1 MTSSINSNT
10 QNTDIKD
17 FSESKKT
24 IRKLLPVLDLKCF
37 GCGSENEQGLR
48 MRFETDGSR
57 LYSSLIIADHLRGW
71 SNLAHGG
78 VIASILDEMMSWT
91 AICLSERLIL
101 TKKMEVEFI
110 RPVQINEEIF
120 VEGWSDEIIK
130 NRTAIVSAKIM
141 DVKGNELARSKGH
154 FALLK
159 KSSFDRLGITIEHLP
174 NSLETL
180 LEVVA
185 NLKNMG
191 EKI

>member
-1 MTSSINSNT
+1 MTPSIKNNAKSKDNS
-10 QNTDIKD
+10 I
-17 FSESKKT
+17 FSESERPE
-24 IRKLLPVLDLKCF
+24 RKLLPVLDLKCF
-37 GCGSENEQGLR
+37 GCGSENEHGLK

-101 TKKMEVEFI
+101 TKKMEVEFL
-110 RPVQINEEIF
+110 RPVLINEKII

-130 NRTAIVSAKIM
+130 DRTAIISAKIM
-141 DVKGNELARSKGH
+141 DTKGNELARSKGH

-180 LEVVA
+180 LEIVA
-185 NLKNMG
+185 NLKKMG
-191 EKI
+191 ES

>member
-1 MTSSINSNT
+1 MTSSNNSST
-10 QNTDIKD
+10 QKEYDGNVAQ
-17 FSESKKT
+17 SEKK
-24 IRKLLPVLDLKCF
+24 RKLLPVIDLKCF
-37 GCGSENEQGLR
+37 GCGSENEHGLR

-57 LYSSLIIADHLRGW
+57 LYSSLIIAGHLRGW

-78 VIASILDEMMSWT
+78 VISSILDEMMSWT

-101 TKKMEVEFI
+101 TKKMEVEFL
-110 RPVQINEEIF
+110 RPVLINEEIL

-130 NRTAIVSAKIM
+130 DRTAIVSAKIM
-141 DVKGNELARSKGH
+141 DAKGNELARSKGH

-159 KSSFDRLGITIEHLP
+159 KSSFDRLGITVEHLP

-180 LEVVA
+180 LEIVA

-191 EKI
+191 ED